1 MHDSHTP
8 APVALHRGQFAEA
21 LRHIEKVLAE
31 GLRHGFFECSISCE
45 IAHGGKRQ
53 LVIRAGKSHKFTIPE
68 EELPR

>member
-31 GLRHGFFECSISCE
+31 GLRHGFFE
-45 IAHGGKRQ
+45 
-53 LVIRAGKSHKFTIPE
+53 
-68 EELPR
+68 